1 MYDILEMKNTITED
15 EYDKYKTSG
24 CTKPCDDRDR
34 DHDHAQVQAESEIT
48 ESANAEIQERSLQ
61 SSPLIS
67 TTHQT
72 LN

>member
-1 MYDILEMKNTITED
+1 MKNTITEYED
-15 EYDKYKTSG
+15 DKYKTSG
-24 CTKPCDDRDR
+24 CTKPCDDRDC
-34 DHDHAQVQAESEIT
+34 DHAQVQAESEIT
-48 ESANAEIQERSLQ
+48 ESANAEMQERSLH